1 MNLPTRYPSR
11 CHPRRA
17 FTLVELL
24 VVIGI
29 IAILIAILLPS
40 LNKAREAAKR
50 AACASNLRQV
60 VMQMLHYANANKM
73 QIPMGCRSDS
83 YQFNYTIVFKD
94 DVTRYM
100 TWGPLYL
107 SGLMKPPQAFYCPSD
122 ASEYYE

>member
-1 MNLPTRYPSR
+1 MNSKPTGSDGRFR
-11 CHPRRA
+11 GA

-50 AACASNLRQV
+50 TACASNLRQV
-60 VMQMLHYANANKM
+60 VMQMLHYANANNM

-83 YQFNYTIVFKD
+83 YQFNYCIVARD

-100 TWGPLYL
+100 TWGP
-107 SGLMKPPQAFYCPSD
+107 
-122 ASEYYE
+122 